1 MPVVLATELKKLF
14 IKSDVKG
21 CMTQNLFSVHYG
33 LFVCHSCGV
42 QTEGFGEQWKISPV
56 SADPNV
62 KSDRAMTGVK
72 QVECSPVLPPR
83 LGLCAD
89 RTARFH

>member
-33 LFVCHSCGV
+33 LFVCHSSGV
-42 QTEGFGEQWKISPV
+42 QIEGFGEQCKVSTV
-56 SADPNV
+56 SADPN
-62 KSDRAMTGVK
+62 T
-72 QVECSPVLPPR
+72 E
-83 LGLCAD
+83 
-89 RTARFH
+89 